1 MMLSSLIV
9 LKKTLSN
16 PIHGFFTSWKA
27 NLHSSHLSWAGVPLC
42 SVVLMKNDGKNAG
55 DRVSLTS
62 NQSNLRM
69 SYLILIS
76 TYVCVFF
83 CKYQRERC

>member
-1 MMLSSLIV
+1 MMLSSLIL
-9 LKKTLSN
+9 LKKKNLSN

-27 NLHSSHLSWAGVPLC
+27 NLDSSHRSWAGVPLC
-42 SVVLMKNDGKNAG
+42 SIVLMKNDGKNAG

-69 SYLILIS
+69 SYLILIP
-76 TYVCVFF
+76 TYVCV
-83 CKYQRERC
+83 